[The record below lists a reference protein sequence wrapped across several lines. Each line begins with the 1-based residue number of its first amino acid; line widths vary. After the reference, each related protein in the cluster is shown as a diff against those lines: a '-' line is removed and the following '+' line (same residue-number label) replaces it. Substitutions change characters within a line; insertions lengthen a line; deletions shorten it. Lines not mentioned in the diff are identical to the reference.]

1 MPKRGTGSARAARRR
16 ARKKAGA
23 AEARRKR
30 EFTYQGYSVE
40 ELQEMTVDKVLE
52 LMPARVRRTF
62 ARGLSDEHRIVVEK
76 LQSPGEEVVRT
87 HRRDIPILPKFVGRE
102 VAVHNGREFVRFEIR
117 PEMIGHYLGEFSL
130 TRKPVSHS
138 GPGVG
143 ATRSSKFLPL
153 K

>member
-1 MPKRGTGSARAARRR
+1 MPKRGGSAKAARRR

-30 EFTYQGYSVE
+30 EFTYRGHSLE
-40 ELQEMTVDKVLE
+40 ELRDMALEEVLSI
-52 LMPARVRRTF
+52 MPSRVRRTYS
-62 ARGLSDEHRIVVEK
+62 RGLSPEHRNVVDK
-76 LQSPGEEVVRT
+76 LRSDEDRVVRT
-87 HRRDIPILPKFVGRE
+87 HRRDIPILPYFVGRE

-117 PEMIGHYLGEFSL
+117 PEMIGHYLGEFAL
-130 TRKPVSHS
+130 TRKPVKHS